1 MIGILLTITNNYIIL
16 IICFLSW
23 LEAIFT
29 HMTTKLLL
37 SDRIPDL
44 ERE

>member
-16 IICFLSW
+16 TICLLSW
-23 LEAIFT
+23 IEATFK
-29 HMTTKLLL
+29 HMITKLLL